1 MPINRRVAVLALI
14 AGAPLVAQERAVK
27 TGPPFIRTSGD
38 AVEAAKPDRAT
49 LNIGVTTE
57 AQTAQAAATDNARQ
71 LDAVVNAIRDGLGGA
86 AELKTSGYAV
96 NPDYRYPQ
104 PGGPPL
110 IAGYTVTNTLEV
122 KLSDVSLV
130 GKLFDLAT
138 QFGANTIHGVQF
150 QVKDESGLQAQALRE
165 AASKAR
171 AKAEAIAS
179 ALGLKIVR
187 VISAEEGS
195 TNVIRPAV
203 FMAAGAQMR
212 ATPTPVEA
220 GTVEV
225 HAEVTLTVEVSP

>member
-1 MPINRRVAVLALI
+1 MTINRGVAVVALI
-14 AGAPLVAQERAVK
+14 ACAPLAAQERTAK
-27 TGPPFIRTSGD
+27 TGPPFIRTSAD
-38 AVEAAKPDRAT
+38 AVVTAKPDRAT
-49 LNIGVTTE
+49 LSIGVTTQ
-57 AQTAQAAATDNARQ
+57 AQTAQAAAAENARQ
-71 LDAVVNAIRDGLGGA
+71 LDAVVNAVRDGFGA
-86 AELKTSGYAV
+86 TAELKTSGYAV

-110 IAGYTVTNTLEV
+110 IAGYTVINTLEV
-122 KLSDVSLV
+122 KLSEVSLL

-150 QVKDESGLQAQALRE
+150 QVKEEGALQAQALRE
-165 AASKAR
+165 AAAKAR

-195 TNVIRPAV
+195 TNVIRPAAFV
-203 FMAAGAQMR
+203 GAQMR
-212 ATPTPVEA
+212 AVPTPVES

-225 HAEVTLTVEVSP
+225 RAEVTLTVEVSP

>member
-1 MPINRRVAVLALI
+1 MAINRRIAVLALI
-14 AGAPLVAQERAVK
+14 TGAPLIAQERAVK

-38 AVEAAKPDRAT
+38 AVSTAKPDRAT
-49 LNIGVTTE
+49 LNIGVTTQ
-57 AQTAQAAATDNARQ
+57 AQTAQAAAADNARQ

-110 IAGYTVTNTLEV
+110 AGYTVTNTLEV

-150 QVKDESGLQAQALRE
+150 QVKEESGLQAQALRE
-165 AASKAR
+165 AAAKAR

-187 VISAEEGS
+187 VISVEEGS

-203 FMAAGAQMR
+203 FMAAQMR
-212 ATPTPVEA
+212 SVPTPVES

-225 HAEVTLTVEVSP
+225 RAQVTLTVEVSP

>member
-1 MPINRRVAVLALI
+1 MAINRRVAALALL

-27 TGPPFIRTSGD
+27 AGPPLIRTSGD
-38 AVEAAKPDRAT
+38 AVVTAKPDRAT
-49 LNIGVTTE
+49 LNIGVTTQ
-57 AQTAQAAATDNARQ
+57 AQTAQAAAAENARQ

-96 NPDYRYPQ
+96 TPDYRYPQ

-110 IAGYTVTNTLEV
+110 IAGYTVTNMLEV
-122 KLSDVSLV
+122 KLNDVSLV
-130 GKLFDLAT
+130 SKLIDVSA

-150 QVKDESGLQAQALRE
+150 QVKEESGLQAQALRE
-165 AASKAR
+165 AATKAR

-195 TNVIRPAV
+195 TNVVRPAV
-203 FMAAGAQMR
+203 FMAAQMR
-212 ATPTPVEA
+212 AVPTPVES

-225 HAEVTLTVEVSP
+225 RAQVTLTVEVSP

>member
-1 MPINRRVAVLALI
+1 MAINRRVAALALL

-27 TGPPFIRTSGD
+27 AGPPLIRTSGD
-38 AVEAAKPDRAT
+38 AVVTAKPDRAT
-49 LNIGVTTE
+49 LNIGVTTQ
-57 AQTAQAAATDNARQ
+57 AQTAQAAAAENARQ

-96 NPDYRYPQ
+96 TPDYRYPQ

-110 IAGYTVTNTLEV
+110 IAGYTVTNMLEV
-122 KLSDVSLV
+122 KLNDVSLV
-130 GKLFDLAT
+130 SKLIDVSA

-150 QVKDESGLQAQALRE
+150 QVKEESGLQAQALRE
-165 AASKAR
+165 AAAKAR

-195 TNVIRPAV
+195 TNVVRPAV
-203 FMAAGAQMR
+203 FMAAQMR
-212 ATPTPVEA
+212 AVPTPVES

-225 HAEVTLTVEVSP
+225 RAQVTLTVEVSP